1 MDRPCSM
8 GILFYVRWLWSI
20 GMNSTGQSSCESIQ
34 ALDRQKIKPSE
45 SQIEGDSNQPSV
57 HAWPYC
63 PLLPAIGWRG
73 RGRLVRAITGRLKP
87 DVLDCSYG
95 LEQALLQLLHQIPMQ
110 QLTSHVH
117 HRSVPRQPLATDR
130 LPRAL
135 RQYVALLAKLI
146 GQCGI
151 FSELCRLVAA
161 VEAHF
166 AFLLV
171 SRGVVV
177 HGGIPA

>member
-1 MDRPCSM
+1 MGSPLFHGNSPLRSM
-8 GILFYVRWLWSI
+8 AMVNRYEQYMIAKRSLQSRRSKTIRINHRSQATDGK
-20 GMNSTGQSSCESIQ
+20 NS
-34 ALDRQKIKPSE
+34 
-45 SQIEGDSNQPSV
+45 SV

-63 PLLPAIGWRG
+63 PLFPTIGRRG

-151 FSELCRLVAA
+151 FSELGRLVAT

-171 SRGVVV
+171 SRGVV